1 MKKTI
6 NTAMDELKNYKD
18 EDMKREFYMLQIKRS
33 VMITLEALRTIEFE
47 LEMLKHQASLTPE
60 QIAANDLR
68 SKPPAPGSLPP
79 L

>member
-60 QIAANDLR
+60 
-68 SKPPAPGSLPP
+68 
-79 L
+79 